1 MGVLQ
6 LRSVATNSR
15 SPVES
20 ESESSKSSYS
30 FADKGGQCGGGD
42 DIGDSGAGVL
52 IHETSR

>member
-6 LRSVATNSR
+6 LRPVATNSR